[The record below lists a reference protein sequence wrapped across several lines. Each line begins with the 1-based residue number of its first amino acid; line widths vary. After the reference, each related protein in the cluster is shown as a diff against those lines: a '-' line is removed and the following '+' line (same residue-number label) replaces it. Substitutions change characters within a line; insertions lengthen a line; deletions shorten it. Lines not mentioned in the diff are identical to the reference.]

1 MNFNL
6 AQA

>member
-6 AQA
+6 A